1 MSRRAA
7 LLVPIASLILLAAGL
22 AFSSVAL
29 AGGGCHTTNG
39 GPTTDESTTTV
50 TLAGCQFGPTVARVS
65 TGHVVTFVNKDG
77 APHNVTGTG
86 WASPE
91 LRQGDSF
98 VHTFDA
104 AGIYPYAC
112 SLHPGMNGVVIV
124 GAAAAAP
131 PAPAA
136 PAPEPEPAAAPA
148 DPAPAPA
155 GPSPEIVGLGAVLI
169 GVLAAAIGWIA
180 ARSRQPAY
188 RPGAS

>member
-1 MSRRAA
+1 
-7 LLVPIASLILLAAGL
+7 
-22 AFSSVAL
+22 
-29 AGGGCHTTNG
+29 
-39 GPTTDESTTTV
+39 
-50 TLAGCQFGPTVARVS
+50 
-65 TGHVVTFVNKDG
+65 VNKDG

-91 LRQGDSF
+91 LQQGDSF
-98 VHTFDA
+98 TYTFDA

-124 GAAAAAP
+124 GAAAGAP

-136 PAPEPEPAAAPA
+136 PAPEPEPAPVATSDPQPA
-148 DPAPAPA
+148 SA
-155 GPSPEIVGLGAVLI
+155 GPSPEIVGVGAVLI

>member
-7 LLVPIASLILLAAGL
+7 LLIPIASLVLLAAGL
-22 AFSSVAL
+22 GFSSVAL

-39 GPTTDESTTTV
+39 QPTTDEATTTV
-50 TLAGCQFGPTVARVS
+50 SLAACRFGPTVARVS
-65 TGHVVTFVNKDG
+65 TGQAITFTNNDA
-77 APHNVTGTG
+77 APHNVTGIGWSSADLMTG
-86 WASPE
+86 NSYTH
-91 LRQGDSF
+91 
-98 VHTFDA
+98 VFDA
-104 AGIYPYAC
+104 AGIFPYTC

-131 PAPAA
+131 LAPAA
-136 PAPEPEPAAAPA
+136 PAPAEPAPAAASNPEPAS
-148 DPAPAPA
+148 A

>member
-7 LLVPIASLILLAAGL
+7 LLVPFASLLLLVAGL
-22 AFSSVAL
+22 AFSTVAL

-39 GPTTDESTTTV
+39 QPTTDAATTTV
-50 TLAGCQFGPTVARVS
+50 TLATCRFGPTVARVS

-91 LRQGDSF
+91 LQQGDSYR
-98 VHTFDA
+98 HTFDA
-104 AGIYPYAC
+104 RGIYPYAC

-136 PAPEPEPAAAPA
+136 PTAEAAPAGAA
-148 DPAPAPA
+148 DPAPAST
-155 GPSPEIVGLGAVLI
+155 GPSPEVVGLGAVLI
-169 GVLAAAIGWIA
+169 GVLAAAIGWLA
-180 ARSRQPAY
+180 ARFRQPAY